1 MLAALHKSITATSRA
16 VVGPAVAGLAPA
28 KTDGGGN
35 IDASPAFVDGSHGNL
50 RLDSA
55 SHAIDAGNNDAIPA
69 GVTTDLDGNPRFID
83 GDGDRIAVVDI
94 GAYEWQLYKY
104 KFYLFPIFK

>member
-1 MLAALHKSITATSRA
+1 MDVTLIETDVELGRQLGIMQKRSCYRA
-16 VVGPAVAGLAPA
+16 VWKHMQDTSVIHLHLQ
-28 KTDGGGN
+28 T
-35 IDASPAFVDGSHGNL
+35 ASPA
-50 RLDSA
+50 
-55 SHAIDAGNNDAIPA
+55 IDTGDNAAVPV
-69 GVTTDLDGNPRFID
+69 GVTTDLDGNLRFID